1 MYSKERTNNIN
12 NIVLLVIDI
21 QFKTVTLIKA
31 REGILNDYGSVEA
44 LSDILLNTNPRQ
56 NVVI

>member
-1 MYSKERTNNIN
+1 MYSEEKTNSN
-12 NIVLLVIDI
+12 NNVLLVIDI

-31 REGILNDYGSVEA
+31 CKGILNDYGSVEA
-44 LSDILLNTNPRQ
+44 LRDILPYTNPRQ

>member
-1 MYSKERTNNIN
+1 MYSEEKTNSN

-21 QFKTVTLIKA
+21 QFKTATLIKA
-31 REGILNDYGSVEA
+31 RKGILNDYGSVEA